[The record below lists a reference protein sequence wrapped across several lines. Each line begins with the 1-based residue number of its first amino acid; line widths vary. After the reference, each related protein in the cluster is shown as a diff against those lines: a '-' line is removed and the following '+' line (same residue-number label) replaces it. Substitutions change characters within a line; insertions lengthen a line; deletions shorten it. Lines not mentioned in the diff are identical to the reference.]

1 MQVKVTFRNSE
12 PREDIKQHAE
22 DRIEKIKKFMQTPIQ
37 VGFILSQDKL
47 HHMSE
52 LTVSGEGAHLSSS
65 VSAGDYF
72 TAIDESIEKM
82 LIQLKK
88 HKEKMKDRK
97 GSKKPEM
104 L

>member
-1 MQVKVTFRNSE
+1 MQVKVTFRNSDSRDE
-12 PREDIKQHAE
+12 IKKHAE
-22 DRIEKIKKFMQTPIQ
+22 EKIEKIKKFMHTPIQ
-37 VGFILSQDKL
+37 VGFILSKDKMD
-47 HHMSE
+47 HVSE

-82 LIQLKK
+82 LVQLKK

-97 GSKKPEM
+97 GSKKPEI

>member
-12 PREDIKQHAE
+12 PRDEIKQHAE
-22 DRIEKIKKFMQTPIQ
+22 EKIEKIRKFMQSPVQ
-37 VGFILSQDKL
+37 VGFTLSKDKL
-47 HHMSE
+47 NHMSE
-52 LTVSGEGAHLSSS
+52 LNVSGEGAHLSAS

-97 GSKKPEM
+97 GAKKPEI